1 MHFFDTEFSS
11 RLAGLLFLPVG
22 AYANDQNV
30 NNDVSEDHLW
40 DKSLETLLIE
50 FFNSESLLSHFH
62 GIQL

>member
-11 RLAGLLFLPVG
+11 RLAGLFLPVG

-40 DKSLETLLIE
+40 DKSLENT
-50 FFNSESLLSHFH
+50 FD
-62 GIQL
+62 